1 MLWLEAHLAQWTPG
15 GPNLYAWRA
24 CWMRKGCAAVRDA
37 EHALHN
43 FPAPRARFPP
53 WTRVGTALAYS
64 MDNMKTHHSAPIV
77 SILLTIA
84 WAAWAGPGDTNGLL
98 LNFQDAPLRA
108 VLDYLSDKAGLI
120 VVPEAEVRGAVTLTA
135 RQPVSV
141 AEAVSLLNDQLS
153 RNHYTA
159 LLDGR
164 TLTIME
170 ASRART
176 NALTPVL
183 TANDPAKIPVNNE
196 IVTAILPVHILNPAQ
211 LVKDLGPLI
220 PEGDTVTPN
229 EAGNALIMTACQK
242 DIHRLASIITALD
255 STAVAEV
262 NVFTLNY
269 ADAKSVAAELKE
281 LFQSADAEVTR
292 AGARLTM
299 APRLGRSSTD
309 GGGEPKEKNSATRA
323 VFVAD
328 EQMNA
333 VAASAPPDYM
343 PMIARVVGWLDR
355 PGQDVT
361 DIEVFSLRHA
371 DPGEVVEE
379 ISSLFAPASGAGNAE
394 PLARPMGFQF
404 GAPGMSPSASRT
416 ATESNRL
423 KRQASVT
430 AVADRRTQ
438 SVLVAAAGNAMA
450 QIKKVV
456 ARLDE
461 GKMGVTKLS
470 VYAIGSADPGIVQE
484 AMTTLFASTSLA
496 GRTPA
501 QINTALGAREQAEA
515 NSQSTPS
522 AASGPLGTSAGA
534 GGQH

>member
-1 MLWLEAHLAQWTPG
+1 
-15 GPNLYAWRA
+15 
-24 CWMRKGCAAVRDA
+24 MRNGCAPARDA

-53 WTRVGTALAYS
+53 WARVGTALAY
-64 MDNMKTHHSAPIV
+64 MMRNMKTHHAAPIL
-77 SILLTIA
+77 SILLTVA
-84 WAAWAGPGDTNGLL
+84 SAAWAGPGDTDGLR

-108 VLDYLSDKAGLI
+108 VLDYLSDRAGLI
-120 VVPEAEVRGAVTLTA
+120 VVSEADVRGAVTVTA
-135 RQPVSV
+135 RQPVSL

-159 LLDGR
+159 LFEGR

-176 NALTPVL
+176 NALTPVV
-183 TANDPAKIPVNNE
+183 TASDPAKIPVDNE
-196 IVTAILPVHILNPAQ
+196 IVTEILPVHILNPAQ
-211 LVKDLGPLI
+211 LVKDLEPLI
-220 PEGDTVTPN
+220 PGGDTVTAN
-229 EAGNALIMTACQK
+229 DAGNALIMTACQK
-242 DIHRLASIITALD
+242 DIHRLASIIAALD
-255 STAVAEV
+255 STAVSEI
-262 NVFTLNY
+262 NVFALNF

-281 LFQSADAEVTR
+281 LFQSADADVSR
-292 AGARLTM
+292 AGARMTM
-299 APRLGRSSTD
+299 APRFGRISTD
-309 GGGEPKEKNSATRA
+309 GGGEPKEKTATTRA

-343 PMIARVVGWLDR
+343 PMIARVVGLLDR
-355 PGQDVT
+355 PGQEVT
-361 DIEVFSLRHA
+361 DIEVFPLLHA
-371 DPGEVVEE
+371 DADEVVEE

-404 GAPGMSPSASRT
+404 GGPGMSPSASRT

-423 KRQASVT
+423 KRQTTVT

-438 SVLVAAAGNAMA
+438 AVLVAAAGNAMA
-450 QIKKVV
+450 QIRKVV
-456 ARLDE
+456 AKLDE
-461 GKMGVTKLS
+461 GQKGVAKFS
-470 VYAIGSADPGIVQE
+470 VYAIGCADPGIVQE

-496 GRTPA
+496 GHTPA
-501 QINTALGAREQAEA
+501 QITTPLGAREQAEA

-522 AASGPLGTSAGA
+522 ATSGPLGTSAGA
-534 GGQH
+534 GVQH